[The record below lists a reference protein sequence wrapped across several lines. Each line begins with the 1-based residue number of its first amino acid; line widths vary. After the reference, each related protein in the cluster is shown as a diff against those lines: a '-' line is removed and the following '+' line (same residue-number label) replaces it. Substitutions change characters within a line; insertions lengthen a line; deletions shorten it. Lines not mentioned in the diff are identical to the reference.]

1 MASLYRRIV
10 NNLWSFGDD
19 KQTQPTF
26 RGLELKFHQ
35 WEPMLP
41 PSIWTWAGIT
51 SVNIT
56 HEAGQFQQSARLCDS
71 LFRDDKVAGLVQTRL
86 LELRD
91 LRFWFQDPDGTVSED
106 EQLYKDWL
114 QMFPKSV
121 QLEAAFWTLF
131 EGFCIGQLRW
141 DMETLVPR
149 LQIWH
154 PGNCY
159 WDKQWLHW
167 IVYTREGGPIRLIGE
182 NAPGNGKWVIFK
194 TWIDERPWMAGI
206 IRAIGFLL
214 YIRSTLLPDFLRY
227 AKKFGA
233 PSTYL
238 KMPAMVS
245 EIKDAQDTVN
255 ALARMNNGSVIHLFN
270 DMEIGLIEPK
280 SNSWEVFI
288 KFLEYIDSAIEL
300 LILGSSDVSTS
311 GSNGTKAS
319 ALVKDKPRL
328 GRLKN
333 DIDILATTAHE
344 QIVHPY
350 YIWNRGIDSLED
362 TPTPVWDPTPPE
374 NEQLEAEAM
383 KERAIGAKNAAE
395 ALEKLVELV
404 PTLDVEEF
412 ARMYKFPLKDGGSAS
427 RRGGRAAM
435 AEAASLSQ
443 RHLQLLKRAKPEHAV
458 PGLERLLAA
467 VKASKDPADLK
478 KRILETYQDMDP
490 DRLAKELAAAKI
502 RAQKTGVDAV
512 LEKLGG

>member
-1 MASLYRRIV
+1 MASWLRRAV
-10 NNLWSFGDD
+10 QTLWPIGDD
-19 KQTQPTF
+19 SDEKPTL
-26 RGLELKFHQ
+26 RGLDLKFHQ

-41 PSIWTWAGIT
+41 PTIWTWGAIT
-51 SVNIT
+51 STNTT
-56 HEAGQFQQSARLCDS
+56 HEAGLFQQSARLCDS
-71 LFRDDKVAGLVQTRL
+71 LFRDDKIAGLVQTRL

-91 LRFWFQDPDGTVSED
+91 LRFWFEDPDGTVSED

-141 DMETLVPR
+141 DMDTLVPR

-167 IVYTREGGPIRLIGE
+167 MVYTREGGTVRLIGE

-214 YIRSTLLPDFLRY
+214 LIRQTLLPDFLRY

-233 PSTYL
+233 PSTWL
-238 KMPAMVS
+238 KMPAMMS

-255 ALARMNNGSVIHLFN
+255 ALATMNNGSVIHLFN
-270 DMEIGLIEPK
+270 DMDIGLIEPK
-280 SNSWEVFI
+280 SNSWETFI
-288 KFLEYIDSAIEL
+288 KFLEYIDSALEL

-311 GSNGTKAS
+311 GRNGTKAS
-319 ALVKDKPRL
+319 AIVKDKPRL
-328 GRLKN
+328 GRLRN

-350 YIWNRGIDSLED
+350 FVWNRGIEDLED

-374 NEQLEAEAM
+374 NAQLEAEAQ
-383 KERAIGAKNAAE
+383 KERAIGDKNAAE

-404 PTLDVEEF
+404 PSLDREEY
-412 ARMYKFPLKDGGSAS
+412 ARSYKWPLKEGGKSG
-427 RRGGRAAM
+427 RRAA
-435 AEAASLSQ
+435 AASLS
-443 RHLQLLKRAKPEHAV
+443 RSHLALLKRVKPEHGV
-458 PGLERLLAA
+458 PGLKQLLAA
-467 VKASKDPADLK
+467 VKASKDPADM
-478 KRILETYQDMDP
+478 KRRVLETYQKMDP
-490 DRLAKELAAAKI
+490 DRLARELAGAKV
-502 RAQKTGVDAV
+502 RAEKAGLEVV
-512 LEKLGG
+512 LEKLDT